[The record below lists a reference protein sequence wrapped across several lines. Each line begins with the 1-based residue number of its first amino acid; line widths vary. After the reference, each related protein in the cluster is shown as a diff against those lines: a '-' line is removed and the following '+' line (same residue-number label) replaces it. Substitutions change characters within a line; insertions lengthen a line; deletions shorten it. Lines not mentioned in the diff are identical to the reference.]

1 MSEIQAAGSAGPRR
15 RWILWIAGAV
25 IIGLIVM
32 VAVASY
38 GDYTHRAQ
46 NSEAIYLMGSARTP
60 LAEYFAE
67 HKKWPDNLDKVIE
80 PASGK
85 YAESVRITTGA
96 GGAGEIELTAT
107 MRTEGV
113 DRRVAGMTVLMG
125 SADGGKTWTC
135 RAGTMPEKYL
145 PGACRKS

>member
-1 MSEIQAAGSAGPRR
+1 MSEIQAAGVTRPRR
-15 RWILWIAGAV
+15 KWLGWILLAIV
-25 IIGLIVM
+25 IGFIVM

-46 NSEAIYLMGSARTP
+46 NSEAISLMGSAKTP
-60 LAEYFAE
+60 LAEHFAE

-80 PASGK
+80 HTRGK
-85 YAESVRITTGA
+85 YTESVRITKGA
-96 GGAGEIELTAT
+96 SGTGEIEVTAT
-107 MRTEGV
+107 MLTERV

-135 RAGTMPEKYL
+135 KAGTMPEKYL
-145 PGACRKS
+145 PAACRKS